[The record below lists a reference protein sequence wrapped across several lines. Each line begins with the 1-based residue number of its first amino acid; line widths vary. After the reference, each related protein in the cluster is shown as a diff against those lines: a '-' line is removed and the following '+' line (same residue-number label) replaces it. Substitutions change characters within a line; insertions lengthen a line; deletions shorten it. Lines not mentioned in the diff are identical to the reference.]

1 MTHKEFLEVF
11 NLLQL
16 NYDRAVPDAIIR
28 LWYDKF
34 KNVSKDVFKQSI
46 IDTIEWDNTFPTMHT
61 VDERVE
67 QNSKRVI

>member
-1 MTHKEFLEVF
+1 MTQEEFLEIF

-16 NYDRAVPDAIIR
+16 NYDRAMPDAIIR

-34 KNVSKDVFKQSI
+34 KNVSKDVFEQSI
-46 IDTIEWDNTFPTMHT
+46 IDTIEWDNVFPTMHA

>member
-1 MTHKEFLEVF
+1 MTQKEFLEIF
-11 NLLQL
+11 RLLDY
-16 NYDRAVPDAIIR
+16 NYGKDTKPEIIR

-46 IDTIEWDNTFPTMHT
+46 IDTIEWDNTFPTMHA